1 VKDRAA
7 AETSDQGPD
16 FTGPGGAAI
25 RSTRPDEKERGGAE
39 RALPWPAGDGK
50 PRPGAVAPPLTRSVT
65 TSGERARP
73 LAPPRFEAVYEGHL
87 AFVWRSLRLLGVPSD
102 ALDDAAQDVFG
113 TVARQLPR
121 FEGRSSLRTWVFG
134 ITQNVASNHRRK
146 RARKLARLESI
157 DDVACSQALDELASR
172 VPTPHAH
179 AEGREAA
186 DLVMSF
192 CAELE
197 ETRRVVFVLGVL
209 EGVPAPEIAELL
221 GLALNTV
228 YTRIHAMR
236 QALRERLRAREVEK

>member
-1 VKDRAA
+1 
-7 AETSDQGPD
+7 
-16 FTGPGGAAI
+16 
-25 RSTRPDEKERGGAE
+25 
-39 RALPWPAGDGK
+39 LPWPSGDANQ
-50 PRPGAVAPPLTRSVT
+50 PPAAATPPLTAAMA

-73 LAPPRFEAVYEGHL
+73 LVLPRFEAVYEEHL
-87 AFVWRSLRLLGVPSD
+87 AFVWRSLRMLGVPSD
-102 ALDDAAQDVFG
+102 GLDDAAQDVFG
-113 TVARQLPR
+113 SVARQLPR

-146 RARKLARLESI
+146 RARKLARLESM
-157 DDVACSQALDELASR
+157 DDMAHRGALDDLASR

-197 ETRRVVFVLGVL
+197 ETRRAVFVLGVL

>member
-1 VKDRAA
+1 MKDRPA
-7 AETSDQGPD
+7 AETSEQALH

-25 RSTRPDEKERGGAE
+25 RSTRPDEKERGGAS
-39 RALPWPAGDGK
+39 RAPQ
-50 PRPGAVAPPLTRSVT
+50 PPRSVT
-65 TSGERARP
+65 TSVERARP
-73 LAPPRFEAVYEGHL
+73 SAPPSFEAVYERHL
-87 AFVWRSLRLLGVPSD
+87 AFVWRSLRMLGVPSD
-102 ALDDAAQDVFG
+102 GLDDAAQDVFG
-113 TVARQLPR
+113 VIARQLPA

-134 ITQNVASNHRRK
+134 ITQNIASNHRRK

-157 DDVACSQALDELASR
+157 DDVACGAALDGLASR

-186 DLVMSF
+186 DLVMRF

-197 ETRRVVFVLGVL
+197 ESRRAVFVLGVL

-221 GLALNTV
+221 GLPLNTV

>member
-1 VKDRAA
+1 MKDRSGS
-7 AETSDQGPD
+7 ETRDQAPD
-16 FTGPGGAAI
+16 FRGPGAAAI
-25 RSTRPDEKERGGAE
+25 RSTRSDEEERAGAE
-39 RALPWPAGDGK
+39 RAAPRLP
-50 PRPGAVAPPLTRSVT
+50 RSVT
-65 TSGERARP
+65 TSRERASSV
-73 LAPPRFEAVYEGHL
+73 APPSFEAVYERHL
-87 AFVWRSLRLLGVPSD
+87 AFVWRSLRMLGVPSD
-102 ALDDAAQDVFG
+102 GLDDAAQDVFG
-113 TVARQLPR
+113 AIARQLPA

-146 RARKLARLESI
+146 RARKLARLDSL
-157 DDVACSQALDELASR
+157 DDVDQSGALDALASR

-197 ETRRVVFVLGVL
+197 ESRRAVFVLGVL
-209 EGVPAPEIAELL
+209 EGVPAAEIAELL

-228 YTRIHAMR
+228 YTRIHSMR